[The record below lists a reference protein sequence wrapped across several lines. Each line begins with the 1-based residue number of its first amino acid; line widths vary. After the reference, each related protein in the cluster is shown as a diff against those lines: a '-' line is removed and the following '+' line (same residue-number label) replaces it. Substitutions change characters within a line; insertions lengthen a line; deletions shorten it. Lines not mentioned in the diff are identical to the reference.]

1 MGELKNINAG
11 DLCIAYEE
19 SGNVDGTVII
29 LLHGFPYDVRAY
41 DEVTQYLL
49 TENCRVIV
57 PYLRGFGPTKFL
69 SPDTVRS
76 GQQAALANDLIALM
90 DALAIQKAI
99 VGGYDWGGRA
109 CCIVSA
115 LFPERIIGL
124 VSMAGY
130 NIQNIAKYSEPVAPE
145 IEMLNWYQFYFHSE
159 RGRLG
164 LTKYRKELCRLLW
177 RNWSPTWKFDD
188 DTFEAT
194 AVSFNNA
201 DFVEVVVHSYR
212 HRYGLAKGDP
222 KLESIEQSLQKQP
235 VIKVP
240 AIILDAEADGV
251 EPFSG
256 TGKDARYFEGGYE
269 RRVVKGIGH
278 NLPQEAPVEFARAIL
293 TFSVHAESPAS
304 GDNAAKT

>member
-1 MGELKNINAG
+1 MGTLKHINAG
-11 DLCIAYEE
+11 DLRIAYEE
-19 SGNVDGTVII
+19 SGNVNGTAII
-29 LLHGFPYDVRAY
+29 LLHGFPYDIRAY
-41 DEVTQYLL
+41 DEVTKHLL
-49 TENCRVIV
+49 TENCHIIV

-99 VGGYDWGGRA
+99 VAGYDWGGRA

-212 HRYGLAKGDP
+212 HRYGLANGDP

>member
-1 MGELKNINAG
+1 MSTLKNINAG

-19 SGNVDGTVII
+19 SGNVDGLTII

-41 DEVTQYLL
+41 DEVTKHLL
-49 TENCRVIV
+49 TENCRIIV
-57 PYLRGFGPTKFL
+57 PYLRGFGPTKFI
-69 SPDTVRS
+69 SPATMRS
-76 GQQAALANDLIALM
+76 GQQAALANDLISLM
-90 DALAIQKAI
+90 DALSIQKAI

-109 CCIVSA
+109 CCIVAA

-124 VSMAGY
+124 VSVAGY
-130 NIQNIAKYSEPVAPE
+130 NIQNIPKFSEPVAPE

-188 DTFEAT
+188 SFETT
-194 AVSFNNA
+194 AVSFDNP

-212 HRYGLAKGDP
+212 HRYGLVNGDP
-222 KLESIEQSLQKQP
+222 KFETLEQSLQKQP
-235 VIKVP
+235 TIKIP

-256 TGKDARYFEGGYE
+256 TGKDANYFEAGYE
-269 RRVVKGIGH
+269 RRVATGIGH
-278 NLPQEAPVEFARAIL
+278 NLPQEAPAEFARAIL
-293 TFSVHAESPAS
+293 TFVSYENS
-304 GDNAAKT
+304 KT